1 MYTLTFDEKDEL
13 KKEDIR
19 LLITEEQAIAWD
31 YATEVEK
38 MHVFHIDSCE
48 AVIVFWGDTC
58 RGSIAETYPDLEHFV
73 KYAIEEY
80 YFPNSE
86 LMRKVREYAESKK
99 KEYVV
104 EYVAWAMK
112 TIRAKSA
119 EDAIDIARDMLWEMN
134 HNEEYIKSF
143 SWDSPDIHLIWKTDD
158 SGFPDKYIYE
168 N

>member
-19 LLITEEQAIAWD
+19 LTEEQAIAWD

-38 MHVFHIDSCE
+38 MHVFHFYGTDAI
-48 AVIVFWGDTC
+48 IVFWGDTSD
-58 RGSIAETYPDLEHFV
+58 GTDAQTYPDLECFLTFYIDNYIDDSAWMG
-73 KYAIEEY
+73 KAT
-80 YFPNSE
+80 
-86 LMRKVREYAESKK
+86 EYAESKK

-112 TIRAKSA
+112 TIKAKSA